1 MTAIIYKLFIA
12 AAFGTLAMFVYCT
25 AMDKLLKKS
34 DEFAKNLV
42 IAIWV
47 TQTITIFL
55 CLMIFM

>member
-12 AAFGTLAMFVYCT
+12 AAFGTLAMFIYCT
-25 AMDKLLKKS
+25 AMDRLLKKN

-55 CLMIFM
+55 CLIAFL